1 MQEATQIIVKNHDPL
16 VLVNSMN
23 LYYKERKPECSLYS
37 QDNFEIQVHEEL
49 LYQTP
54 YLRDM
59 IKSVHMDYNCCK
71 IDIVCS
77 SLSKSEVKAVV
88 QFLYTGEISCADE
101 KMASQM
107 TKNLSELFGFSEMNF
122 ILEPRMNQTRPE
134 IPHELKD
141 IFKEDI
147 KIEML
152 DPENDNVSQ
161 FFHV

>member
-1 MQEATQIIVKNHDPL
+1 
-16 VLVNSMN
+16 
-23 LYYKERKPECSLYS
+23 
-37 QDNFEIQVHEEL
+37 
-49 LYQTP
+49 
-54 YLRDM
+54 
-59 IKSVHMDYNCCK
+59 
-71 IDIVCS
+71 
-77 SLSKSEVKAVV
+77 
-88 QFLYTGEISCADE
+88 
-101 KMASQM
+101 M

-122 ILEPRMNQTRPE
+122 ILEPRMNQTRLE